1 MWPRKNS
8 VFNQMIELERY
19 VELKAGS
26 PVSMEV
32 FVDGS
37 IGIVYV
43 NDRVAMDFRAYDLPE
58 GNWGFFVNDGSARF
72 RDIELTTL

>member
-1 MWPRKNS
+1 
-8 VFNQMIELERY
+8 
-19 VELKAGS
+19 
-26 PVSMEV
+26 MEV

-43 NDRVAMDFRAYDLPE
+43 NDKVAMNFRAYDLPE

-72 RDIELTTL
+72 RNIELATL